1 MSFFRTE
8 RPADNRAPDSSEVME
23 GDVREFLRRDVAS
36 VSRYPEPGGEA
47 VVGNLNSLVQRVA
60 GSSVAELDALIAE
73 LMQLREH
80 LHQEGLRVQYEIAAY
95 TQKSQAAIR
104 STRIILESMGRL
116 K

>member
-8 RPADNRAPDSSEVME
+8 RPADNGQLSSPEVE
-23 GDVREFLRRDVAS
+23 SDIREFARRDVAS
-36 VSRYPEPGGEA
+36 VSRFSEGGSEA
-47 VVGNLNSLVQRVA
+47 FAGNLNSIVQRVA